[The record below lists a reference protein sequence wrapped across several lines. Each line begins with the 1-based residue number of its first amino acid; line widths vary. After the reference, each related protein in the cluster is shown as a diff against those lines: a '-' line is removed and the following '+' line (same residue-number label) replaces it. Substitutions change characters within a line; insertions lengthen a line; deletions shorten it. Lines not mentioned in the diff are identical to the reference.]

1 MQRKIL
7 SCFWKAGEKAP
18 WGNTGKESK
27 TNTALH
33 QNLVIFKAKQK
44 GKKKKKS
51 ISCQYEKFQQSIQTV
66 STINMTKMHAVTDEI
81 FTVRQ
86 LDPFHIFILRS
97 QCLQV
102 SKVLENIPFHYPLH
116 LFHLLRSELHWLCS
130 LPAHSMC
137 HLTFRLPNSPTHH
150 IVAGY
155 LLEHQRNWEVTESL
169 KYQHATSVNNCNIQ
183 PTSNPDI
190 QLSIYVFWTKKATH
204 N

>member
-27 TNTALH
+27 TKTALH

-44 GKKKKKS
+44 GKKKKKAFHVNMKS
-51 ISCQYEKFQQSIQTV
+51 FSSQYKQFLQLIWPKCMQSQMKYLQWD
-66 STINMTKMHAVTDEI
+66 SS
-81 FTVRQ
+81 
-86 LDPFHIFILRS
+86 DPFHIFILRS

-155 LLEHQRNWEVTESL
+155 LLEHQHNWEVTESL

-183 PTSNPDI
+183 PTSNPEI